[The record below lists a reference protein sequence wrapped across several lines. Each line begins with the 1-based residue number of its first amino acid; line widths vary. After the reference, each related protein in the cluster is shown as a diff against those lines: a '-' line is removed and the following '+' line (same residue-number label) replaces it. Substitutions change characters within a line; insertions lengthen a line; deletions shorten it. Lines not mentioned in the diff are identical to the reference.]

1 MKVKELIDILD
12 KKTKIIATFGP
23 AITGNLWNIKD
34 LTKSAN
40 KKTVA
45 QAYSNV
51 EQLINAGMNCARLN
65 FSHGTYEEQIL
76 RIKIIRDVAK
86 KLNKHIPII
95 LDTKGPEI
103 RLGKF
108 KTKVVVP
115 IGTKLEIYTTKNIIG
130 DNKKFSVN
138 ATTPN
143 YNMINDV
150 KIGSIILVDDGKL
163 RLLVKK
169 IDKSKNIITVIAQN
183 SHYISERKRINLPD
197 ANYTMPFLSDK
208 DKQDIQFACDNKL
221 EFIALSF
228 VNNAANVQ
236 TIRDILIKN
245 NCQSIQI
252 ISKIETKNAIE
263 NLDQIIDV
271 SDGIMV
277 ARGDLSLEIPYWEV
291 PYWEEQIIS
300 KTRNQGKL
308 SIVATQML
316 DSLEHNIQPTRA
328 EVTDVYYAVKLGADA
343 TMLSGETANG
353 EFPIN
358 SVKTMANIDIYAE
371 SKFNYWNAYIKF
383 LKHKS
388 FPQYAKSIG
397 IKIARKILPDDKHLG
412 IASKYQALIIFSDD
426 KLLIK
431 AISNLHPIVPII
443 LVTSENELLNYY
455 GIHYGIQTYLVND
468 LNKAKEEYK
477 KVVKD
482 ALKTSKIKKNILIFI
497 NKKFYEI

>member
-1 MKVKELIDILD
+1 MKKLIDTFD

-23 AITGNLWNIKD
+23 AITGNLWSLKD
-34 LTKSAN
+34 LTLTKN
-40 KKTVA
+40 KKAVA

-51 EQLINAGMNCARLN
+51 EQLINAGMSCARLN
-65 FSHGTYEEQIL
+65 FSHGTYEEQLL

-108 KTKVVVP
+108 NSKVPVP
-115 IGTKLEIYTTKNIIG
+115 IGTQLEIYTTKDIIG
-130 DNKKFSVN
+130 NSKKFSVN

-143 YNMINDV
+143 YNMINDIKV
-150 KIGSIILVDDGKL
+150 GSIILVDDGKL
-163 RLLVKK
+163 RLLVTK
-169 IDKSKNIITVIAQN
+169 IDKSKNIITAVAQN

-197 ANYTMPFLSDK
+197 ADYTMPFLSEK

-221 EFIALSF
+221 DIIALSF
-228 VNNAANVQ
+228 VNNAANVEA
-236 TIRDILIKN
+236 IRDILAKN
-245 NCQSIQI
+245 NSQNIQI
-252 ISKIETKNAIE
+252 ISKIETKNAIK
-263 NLDQIIDV
+263 NLDKIIDV

-300 KTRNQGKL
+300 KTRSQGKL

-353 EFPIN
+353 EFPVN
-358 SVKTMANIDIYAE
+358 ALQTMSNIDVYAE
-371 SKFNYWNAYIKF
+371 SRFNYWNAYIKF
-383 LKHKS
+383 LRNKS

-397 IKIARKILPDDKHLG
+397 VKIAKKILPNDKHLG
-412 IASKYQALIIFSDD
+412 ITSKYQSLVIFSDD

-431 AISNLHPIVPII
+431 AISNLRPIVPTI
-443 LVTSENELLNYY
+443 LVTSEKELLNYY
-455 GIHYGIQTYLVND
+455 GIYYGIQTYLVND
-468 LNKAKEEYK
+468 LNKAKEKYEQ
-477 KVVKD
+477 VVKD
-482 ALKTSKIKKNILIFI
+482 IFKTSKLKKLTLVYM
-497 NKKFYEI
+497 NKKLYEI

>member
-1 MKVKELIDILD
+1 MKALIDTLD
-12 KKTKIIATFGP
+12 KKTKIVATFGP
-23 AITGNLWNIKD
+23 AITGNLWKLED
-34 LTKSAN
+34 LTIPAN
-40 KKTVA
+40 KDAVA
-45 QAYSNV
+45 LAYSNV
-51 EQLINAGMNCARLN
+51 KQLINAGMSCARLN
-65 FSHGTYEEQIL
+65 FSHGTYEEQQL
-76 RIKIIRDVAK
+76 RIEIIRDVAK

-108 KTKVVVP
+108 KNKVTVP
-115 IGTKLEIYTTKNIIG
+115 IGSKLEIYTTKNIMG
-130 DNKKFSVN
+130 DSKKFSVN
-138 ATTPN
+138 ATTPS

-150 KIGSIILVDDGKL
+150 KVNSIILVDDGKL

-197 ANYTMPFLSDK
+197 ADYTMPFLSDK

-221 EFIALSF
+221 DFIALSF
-228 VNNAANVQ
+228 VNNADNVKM
-236 TIRDILIKN
+236 IRDILVKN
-245 NCQSIQI
+245 KCQNIQI
-252 ISKIETKNAIE
+252 ISKIETKNAIK

-277 ARGDLSLEIPYWEV
+277 ARDDLSLEIPYWEV
-291 PYWEEQIIS
+291 PYWEEQIIA
-300 KTRNQGKL
+300 KTRSQGKL

-328 EVTDVYYAVKLGADA
+328 EVTDVYFAVKLGADA

-358 SVKTMANIDIYAE
+358 ALQTMANIDIYAE

-383 LKHKS
+383 LKNKS

-397 IKIARKILPDDKHLG
+397 IKIAKKILPDDKHVG
-412 IASKYQALIIFSDD
+412 IASKYHALVVFSDD

-431 AISNLHPIVPII
+431 AISNLHPIVPVV

-468 LNKAKEEYK
+468 LNKAKEAYTN
-477 KVVKD
+477 VVNA
-482 ALKTSKIKKNILIFI
+482 ALKTPDSKKPILVFI